1 LQVDKTTSIDAVRTQ
16 YFKLDEALA
25 SHEFL
30 EENNYLK
37 FGLLELQELLVKG
50 GYLHPDEVLST
61 DNEERLS
68 NRMKKAS

>member
-1 LQVDKTTSIDAVRTQ
+1 
-16 YFKLDEALA
+16 
-25 SHEFL
+25 
-30 EENNYLK
+30 
-37 FGLLELQELLVKG
+37 LVKG